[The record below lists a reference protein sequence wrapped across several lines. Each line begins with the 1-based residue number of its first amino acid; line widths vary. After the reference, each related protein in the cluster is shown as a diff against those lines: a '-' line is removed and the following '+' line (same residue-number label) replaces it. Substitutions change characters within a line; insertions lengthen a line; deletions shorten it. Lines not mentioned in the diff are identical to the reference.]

1 MCPNDKAERGQH
13 FGLETEDEDKDAS
26 MNTRPM
32 IPVHRSTSI
41 RKIT

>member
-1 MCPNDKAERGQH
+1 MCLNNKAERGQH
-13 FGLETEDEDKDAS
+13 FGLETEDEDKDTS
-26 MNTRPM
+26 MHTRPM